1 MGRNCVLVRIGDDA
15 VGDAGVDQGHLHLAV
30 PEQRG
35 DRLQAHAPVDRL
47 GGQGVPQSVGV
58 HAVDAGGAA
67 DAGDGAFD
75 DEAVERAA
83 VTRRW

>member
-1 MGRNCVLVRIGDDA
+1 M
-15 VGDAGVDQGHLHLAV
+15 
-30 PEQRG
+30 P
-35 DRLQAHAPVDRL
+35 RLIAWVAR
-47 GGQGVPQSVGV
+47 VPQPVGV

-83 VTRRW
+83 VIGDQAMVGADVFEVRGGPLGEQVD